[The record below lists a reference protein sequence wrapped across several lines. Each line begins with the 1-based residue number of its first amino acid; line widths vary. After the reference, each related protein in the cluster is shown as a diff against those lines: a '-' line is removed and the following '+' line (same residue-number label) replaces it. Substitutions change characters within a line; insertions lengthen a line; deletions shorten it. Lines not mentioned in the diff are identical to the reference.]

1 MENEEMSELGLKTF
15 LEMIILILEGCEN
28 IEEAREKI
36 SSLSILK
43 E

>member
-28 IEEAREKI
+28 IEGAREKI

-43 E
+43 